1 MPAHIQADFVCRTGV
16 RAALLPV
23 SVKQMRASAVLWST
37 WRQAQQSAAQRAA
50 SLQSRSSFVSG
61 AAGSPG
67 TTATGAAH
75 PSTAARS
82 PLTGAAEMAT
92 PGFAQVTQRQR
103 EGTLHG
109 AAAQAALRQLPPLP
123 DQGVNATSPPH
134 NSQPAG
140 VRSQQQGVEH
150 TRLEPGGGDGEGVS
164 GVNLRGGHAMAG
176 PSIQRPEEDRAKG
189 GDGQATNRGGSAG
202 PRPVSTAETLQEYW
216 RLRAKSGAPHPAWI
230 IASPVIQ
237 VVACFLT
244 LSDTHLQ
251 LNLDVTMT
259 GYSARS

>member
-1 MPAHIQADFVCRTGV
+1 MPAQIQAHFVFRTGV

-61 AAGSPG
+61 AAGSLG
-67 TTATGAAH
+67 TTATVAAH
-75 PSTAARS
+75 PSTAGRS

-92 PGFAQVTQRQR
+92 PGFAQVTQRQT

-109 AAAQAALRQLPPLP
+109 AAAQAALRELPSLP

-134 NSQPAG
+134 KSQPAG

-150 TRLEPGGGDGEGVS
+150 TGLEPGGGDGEGVS
-164 GVNLRGGHAMAG
+164 GVNQRAG
-176 PSIQRPEEDRAKG
+176 PSLQRPEEDRGKE
-189 GDGQATNRGGSAG
+189 GDGQATNRGGSGG

-237 VVACFLT
+237 VVPCFLT
-244 LSDTHLQ
+244 FSDTHFL
-251 LNLDVTMT
+251 LNLDLIVTDCR
-259 GYSARS
+259 ARC